1 MERKL
6 NQLLDWVS
14 TLAPYRDTW
23 RKRWEIE
30 TAPAGGN

>member
-14 TLAPYRDTW
+14 TLEELSTVDCVIIKLAPIAL
-23 RKRWEIE
+23 E
-30 TAPAGGN
+30 